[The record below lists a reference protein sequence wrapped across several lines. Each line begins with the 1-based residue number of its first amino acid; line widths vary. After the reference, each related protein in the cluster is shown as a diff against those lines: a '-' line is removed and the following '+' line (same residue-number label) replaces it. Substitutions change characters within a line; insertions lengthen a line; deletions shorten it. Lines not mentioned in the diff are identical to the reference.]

1 MKCEKGK
8 LIITVDRE
16 RVQVE
21 QEEHAIIEEEMM
33 KLKKGFEI
41 EKK

>member
-21 QEEHAIIEEEMM
+21 QEEQAINEEEMM